1 MVGGLSGPMFSAASI
16 LPLLLPCLPEGLLG
30 LDPRLVALALH
41 GSQPGFGPSRR
52 ARSTIES
59 PWPLLLL
66 QPSLQSQTL
75 WSGLSTGR

>member
-41 GSQPGFGPSRR
+41 G
-52 ARSTIES
+52 
-59 PWPLLLL
+59 
-66 QPSLQSQTL
+66 
-75 WSGLSTGR
+75 